1 MEFTEKDS
9 VIYSLTT
16 TDTFN
21 KIAAFDLDGTLIK
34 TKSGRVFPKDKDD
47 WVLWNN
53 DVKNI
58 LYNYYND
65 CYKIVVFTNQLGISK
80 GKISKGDFLD
90 KVCNIQKE
98 LNMTFDIFI
107 ATEDDKYRKPMTGMW
122 DLFEELY
129 HIKIDKKKSFYC
141 GDAAGRPKDWIKGH
155 KKDFDSVDAR
165 FAYNIGL
172 KFMIPEAVFV
182 KDFKTHYQF
191 VDKTYQELDLN
202 KLIKTKYHL
211 DLKASD
217 KQTMVLLI
225 GRQGSGKTE
234 LSKDV
239 LKKPEFKNYVYI
251 SRDVCK
257 TPAKCL
263 QVARKA
269 IKDGKN
275 LWIDNTNP
283 DKKSRKVYLDLA
295 KKAGIPIHVYLLDM
309 PEKLSKHLNHMRV
322 MKGEAEK
329 IPEVVYRV
337 YAKRYEEPDVKE
349 EGIEK
354 VVRIPFGYKNGEK
367 KYFMYHYNI

>member
-1 MEFTEKDS
+1 MEFTEKNS
-9 VIYSLTT
+9 VIYSLTK

-47 WVLWNN
+47 WVLWNDN
-53 DVKNI
+53 VKNT

-65 CYKIVVFTNQLGISK
+65 CYKIVIFTNQLGISK

-90 KVCNIQKE
+90 KVRNIQKE
-98 LNMTFDIFI
+98 LNMAFDIFI
-107 ATEDDKYRKPMTGMW
+107 ATKDDKYRKPMTGMW

-129 HIKIDKKKSFYC
+129 HVKIDKKKSFYC
-141 GDAAGRPKDWIKGH
+141 GDAAGRQKDWIQGH
-155 KKDFDSVDAR
+155 KKDFDSVDVR

-172 KFMIPEAVFV
+172 KFMVPETVFI
-182 KDFKTHYQF
+182 KDFKTPYEF
-191 VDKTYQELDLN
+191 VDKTYQELNLN
-202 KLIKTKYHL
+202 KLMKTKYHL
-211 DLKASD
+211 DMTASD
-217 KQTMVLLI
+217 KPSMVLLI

-239 LKKPEFKNYVYI
+239 LKKHEFKDYVYI
-251 SRDVCK
+251 SRDICK
-257 TPAKCL
+257 TSAKCL
-263 QVARKA
+263 QLVRSA
-269 IKDGKN
+269 IKDKKS
-275 LWIDNTNP
+275 LWIDNTNF
-283 DKKSRKVYLDLA
+283 DKKSRKQYIDLA
-295 KKAGIPIHVYLLDM
+295 KKANMPVYIYILDI

-337 YAKRYEEPDVKE
+337 YNKRYEEPDVKE

-354 VVRIPFGYKNGEK
+354 VVRIPFGYKSGDK
-367 KYFMYHYNI
+367 KYFLYHYNI